1 MPTNGIVLIFVAMN
15 GDIMVKDEE
24 KNKIYICQINERINK
39 LVKKL
44 RVNKYCDEE
53 KELLYNLL
61 QKVLLNEQTKVN
73 KNNLLDVIE
82 EVNCYKDLEINDYIN
97 ATITHII
104 KTEIREKYMILKEKI
119 SSSNHTI
126 ISKVLKDG
134 LLEECNI
141 IKYSKD
147 NGIELKEVK
156 ENSVIL
162 IVDDYVGSG
171 KTIIDIL
178 KELENCYNNQNV
190 KIISYIWQ
198 EKAINKINEYI
209 NEKERNNNYEIHID
223 ENSIIEKSYKE
234 RYEENSRIFKYIED
248 TCNTCRDKR
257 CRFGY
262 NRTGAMLT
270 INGLSPNNNISMLW
284 RDDLGDEKTW
294 IPPFNRDISA
304 ITMQIKREKIIKE
317 SYSKMRKF
325 YESFSYKDILSF
337 DEFKMLLLLF
347 NSYYIKI
354 EQIKDLLG
362 LDTCDDTEHIIE
374 KFKKCD
380 IIEYEVDNII
390 KFIDE
395 KVIRQFKKINQL
407 ISKDALEQFKKEC
420 TNKF

>member
-1 MPTNGIVLIFVAMN
+1 MPTNGIVLIFVAMK

-104 KTEIREKYMILKEKI
+104 KNETREIYMILKEKI

-134 LLEECNI
+134 LLEEYNI

-178 KELENCYNNQNV
+178 KELENYYNNQNV

-209 NEKERNNNYEIHID
+209 NETERINNYEIHID
-223 ENSIIEKSYKE
+223 ENSIIEKSFKE
-234 RYEENSRIFKYIED
+234 RYEENSRIFKYIKD

-284 RDDLGDEKTW
+284 RDDLGDERTW

-304 ITMQIKREKIIKE
+304 ITMQIKKEKIIKE
-317 SYSKMRKF
+317 SYSNMRKF
-325 YESFSYKDILSF
+325 YESFSYKDTLSF

-362 LDTCDDTEHIIE
+362 LDTYEDTEHIIE
-374 KFKKCD
+374 KFKKCG

-407 ISKDALEQFKKEC
+407 ISKDALEEFKKEC

>member
-1 MPTNGIVLIFVAMN
+1 MPTNRIVLIFVAMN

-24 KNKIYICQINERINK
+24 KNKIYIWQINERINK

-82 EVNCYKDLEINDYIN
+82 QVNCYKDLEINDYIN

-147 NGIELKEVK
+147 NGIELKAVK
-156 ENSVIL
+156 EDSVIL

-223 ENSIIEKSYKE
+223 KNSIIEKSYKE
-234 RYEENSRIFKYIED
+234 RYEENSRILKYIKD

-284 RDDLGDEKTW
+284 RADLGDERTW

-304 ITMQIKREKIIKE
+304 ITMQIKKEKIIKE
-317 SYSKMRKF
+317 SYSNMRKF
-325 YESFSYKDILSF
+325 YESFSYKDTLSF

-362 LDTCDDTEHIIE
+362 LDTYEDTEHIIE
-374 KFKKCD
+374 KFKKCG

>member
-104 KTEIREKYMILKEKI
+104 KNETREIYMILKEKI

-134 LLEECNI
+134 LLEEYNI

-178 KELENCYNNQNV
+178 KELENYYNNQNV

-209 NEKERNNNYEIHID
+209 NETERINNYEIHID
-223 ENSIIEKSYKE
+223 ENSIIEKSFKE
-234 RYEENSRIFKYIED
+234 RYEENSRIFKYIKD

-284 RDDLGDEKTW
+284 RDDLGDERTW

-304 ITMQIKREKIIKE
+304 ITMQIKKEKIIKE
-317 SYSKMRKF
+317 SYSNMRKF
-325 YESFSYKDILSF
+325 YESFSYKDTLSF

-362 LDTCDDTEHIIE
+362 LDTYEDTEHIIE
-374 KFKKCD
+374 KFKKCG

-407 ISKDALEQFKKEC
+407 ISKDALEEFKKEC

>member
-104 KTEIREKYMILKEKI
+104 KNETREIYMILKEKI

-134 LLEECNI
+134 LLEEYNI

-178 KELENCYNNQNV
+178 KELENYYNNQNV

-209 NEKERNNNYEIHID
+209 NETERINNYEIHID
-223 ENSIIEKSYKE
+223 ENSIIEKSFKE
-234 RYEENSRIFKYIED
+234 RYEENSRIFKYIKD

-262 NRTGAMLT
+262 NKTGAMLT

-284 RDDLGDEKTW
+284 RDDLGDERTW

-304 ITMQIKREKIIKE
+304 ITMQIKKEKIIKE
-317 SYSKMRKF
+317 SYSNMRKF
-325 YESFSYKDILSF
+325 YESFSYKDTLSF

-362 LDTCDDTEHIIE
+362 LDTYEDTEHIIE
-374 KFKKCD
+374 KFKKCG

-407 ISKDALEQFKKEC
+407 ISKDALEEFKKEC